1 MRPTLEFNQPNRSTP
16 VTTDEGWGSFSER
29 ALLGVYKRDVGL

>member
-1 MRPTLEFNQPNRSTP
+1 MRPTLEFNQSNRSTP
-16 VTTDEGWGSFSER
+16 VTADEGWGPSER